1 VHETTTFLLI
11 TGSIGSP
18 ESTVYTPKG
27 ILIGSSVLA
36 QLMIVTEA
44 DRHASKHTDT
54 HTHTLRPRYIC
65 SNKPHL
71 WTSRQYVRVIRP
83 LFILW

>member
-1 VHETTTFLLI
+1 MHETTTFLLI

-27 ILIGSSVLA
+27 ILIGSAVLA

-54 HTHTLRPRYIC
+54 HTQTTL
-65 SNKPHL
+65 HL
-71 WTSRQYVRVIRP
+71 
-83 LFILW
+83 